1 MYSFISIRDLSVPHT
16 STHHSR
22 PYRAFRM
29 MDEND
34 DLMLESDWDLDLHH
48 HPY

>member
-1 MYSFISIRDLSVPHT
+1 MHPQRTLGAH
-16 STHHSR
+16 
-22 PYRAFRM
+22 
-29 MDEND
+29 DEND